1 MDSQF
6 ALLNAFLS
14 SDPQPPTLSAQR
26 ASARDKLGRLS
37 AQQFDELATDVYDE
51 LSRRQNTPDHP
62 FLPVS
67 ETYHPKRNQARQKLA
82 TLPANRFRD
91 LASDVHAE
99 MTRRYPQVS
108 RAIPVPIQPLSP
120 IQLTSPVL
128 LKKGPVT
135 AGSLDNL
142 ISDLGNMVMAP
153 TLEATPITESYAR
166 KDSEVLRSMDPFQKE
181 LEEERRVTLFSLD
194 GCLEK

>member
-37 AQQFDELATDVYDE
+37 PQQFDELATDVYDE

-67 ETYHPKRNQARQKLA
+67 ETFHPKRNQARQKLA
-82 TLPANRFRD
+82 TLPANRFKD

-99 MTRRYPQVS
+99 MVRRYPQ
-108 RAIPVPIQPLSP
+108 LSIKAP
-120 IQLTSPVL
+120 
-128 LKKGPVT
+128 LKKAPVT

-142 ISDLGNMVMAP
+142 ISDLGNMVMSP
-153 TLEATPITESYAR
+153 SLESTPIADQYLR
-166 KDSEVLRSMDPFQKE
+166 KDSEIRVNDYKE
-181 LEEERRVTLFSLD
+181 LEEERRVTIFKFYSM
-194 GCLEK
+194 